1 MRKAKD
7 LRREVLRFFGN
18 HLLVVL
24 VGVLCKTL
32 KFKFI
37 NSDVIKKLDA
47 EKKNF
52 VLAFWHGTMIIPWYI
67 HRNKK
72 FVALTSKSKD
82 GDMLAN
88 LLKHWNYV
96 VVRGSSSKG
105 GNIALGI
112 MVDYAKNKCSIAIT
126 PDGPKGPIH
135 RLKPGAVITA
145 KKSNVPL
152 VLMGIGVSNKKILKS
167 WDKFEIP
174 KLFSKV
180 KIVYSDAIYI
190 DSNLSFED
198 TSKKIDECEFILTQ
212 LQDEAETF

>member
-1 MRKAKD
+1 MKAKEA
-7 LRREVLRFFGN
+7 RREILRFFGN
-18 HLLVVL
+18 HFLALM

-32 KFKFI
+32 KFNFI
-37 NSDVIKKLDA
+37 NKEAIKKLDD

-67 HRNKK
+67 HRNKN

-88 LLKHWNYV
+88 LLKHWNYT

-105 GNIALGI
+105 GNVALGI
-112 MVDYAKNKCSIAIT
+112 MVDYARNKSSIAIT

-135 RLKPGAVITA
+135 KLKPGAVITA

-152 VLMGIGVSNKKILKS
+152 VLMGIGVNKKKILKS

-180 KIVYSDAIYI
+180 KVVYSDAIYI
-190 DSNLSFED
+190 DNSLSFED
-198 TSKKIDECEFILTQ
+198 TSKVIYECEAKLSQ
-212 LQDEAETF
+212 LQDEAESF